1 MLTKIIYIIFAYFCG
16 AIPFAYIISKIS
28 AGVDIRTVG
37 SGNPGATNV
46 FRTVG
51 KGAGIATFA
60 VDMLKGFI
68 PVYFAIM
75 IDSSFSYSVAVSV
88 AALIGHMFTVF
99 LKFKGGKGVATGC
112 GIFLALMPMP
122 TLIAFLIFV
131 IIFLLSGYVALGS
144 VFAAVSL
151 PLVSYFTGYGA
162 DAIIF
167 AFAISVLIIYKHR
180 TNIKR
185 LRAGTENKFVIFK
198 KKVK

>member
-1 MLTKIIYIIFAYFCG
+1 MLIKILYIIFAYFCG
-16 AIPFAYIISKIS
+16 AIPFAYIVAKVF

-51 KGAGIATFA
+51 KGGGAVTFIA
-60 VDMLKGFI
+60 DMLKGFI

-75 IDSSFSYSVAVSV
+75 IDNSFSYSVAVSV
-88 AALIGHMFTVF
+88 AALLGHIFTIF

-122 TLIAFLIFV
+122 TVIAFSVFV
-131 IIFLLSGYVALGS
+131 IVFLFSGYVALGS
-144 VFAAVSL
+144 IIAAISL
-151 PLVSYFTGYGA
+151 PMASFFTGYGT

-167 AFAISVLIIYKHR
+167 AFAIAGLIIYKHK
-180 TNIKR
+180 TNIRR
-185 LRAGTENKFVIFK
+185 LKAGTENKFIIFK